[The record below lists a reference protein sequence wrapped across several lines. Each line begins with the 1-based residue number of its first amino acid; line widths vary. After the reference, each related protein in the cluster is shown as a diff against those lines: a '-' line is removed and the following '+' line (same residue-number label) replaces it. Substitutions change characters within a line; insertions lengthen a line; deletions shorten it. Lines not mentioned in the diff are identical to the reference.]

1 MTDDEI
7 RALLAPRMRMRTR
20 FVAVERPAVPALQEL
35 VPATDHPDEPALIAT
50 LDEDVRLVY
59 ADWLEQ
65 HGANERAHWMR
76 IYPDGDFLLR
86 TRFGGR
92 PAGLRGEPWPRCTCG
107 DPLKFVGQVSGA
119 DAAEPAWFG
128 LVTFFFCWHCC
139 RYGEQDCGGPDR
151 PHRGWVLR
159 AYPSAELDAFERLA
173 APAGTTIE
181 TFRDG
186 FVTSAREKSLPHY
199 MHYVNHIVAADVV
212 RLERIADELTDRIAS
227 PRPRNSGLALG
238 GYPYWYNGP
247 DETPTCPACKDE
259 MELLVQL
266 DPDPALEAS
275 WGDVGTL
282 FTFVCVRHRDMF
294 ALRMQCT

>member
-1 MTDDEI
+1 VTDDEM
-7 RALLAPRMRMRTR
+7 RALLGPRMRLRTR
-20 FVAVERPAVPALQEL
+20 FVAIERPAVPALTEL
-35 VPATDHPDEPALIAT
+35 APATDHPDEPALIAA

-65 HGANERAHWMR
+65 HGAVARAHWLR

-86 TRFGGR
+86 SRFGGT
-92 PAGLRGEPWPRCTCG
+92 PAALRGEPWPRCTCG
-107 DPLKFVGQVSGA
+107 DPLRFVGQVSGD

-139 RYGEQDCGGPDR
+139 RYGEQDCGGGDR
-151 PHRGWVLR
+151 PYRGWVLR
-159 AYPSAELDAFERLA
+159 AYPRAELDAFERLA
-173 APAGTTIE
+173 APTE

-186 FVTSAREKSLPHY
+186 FVTGIREKSLPHY
-199 MHYVNHIVAADVV
+199 MHYVNLIIAADVA
-212 RLERIADELTDRIAS
+212 RLERVADELTDRVAS

-247 DETPTCPACKDE
+247 DETRTCPACKDE
-259 MELLVQL
+259 MELLLQL
-266 DPDPALEAS
+266 DPDEALEAS

-282 FTFVCVRHRDMF
+282 FTFVCARHRDIS